1 MVPPATLDIAQA
13 CLQLQNDI
21 GMYQKIQNT
30 HYLNSWTSIPKAG
43 SLHMAWEY
51 ASDLAHHYL
60 FVQMPYVSP
69 YVFAVI
75 LELIKNCTIFHN
87 NTNRFLFGS
96 FCNYVKYA
104 Y

>member
-60 FVQMPYVSP
+60 FVQMPHVSS
-69 YVFAVI
+69 YVFAVTSNKLPLII
-75 LELIKNCTIFHN
+75 LSHHAKHPL
-87 NTNRFLFGS
+87 LLS
-96 FCNYVKYA
+96 S
-104 Y
+104 